1 MPVSRTYY
9 VYIMSNQYKTL
20 YIGVTNDLER
30 RVYEHKN
37 GLTPGFTKRYNIN
50 WLVLFE
56 ETSDVNEAII
66 REKQLK
72 GWVRRRK
79 IELIEAANPKW
90 EDLAAEWY
98 GNS

>member
-1 MPVSRTYY
+1 
-9 VYIMSNQYKTL
+9 MSNRYKTL
-20 YIGVTNDLER
+20 YVGVTNDLER

-50 WLVLFE
+50 QLVLVE
-56 ETSDVNEAII
+56 ETSDVNEATT

-79 IELIEAANPKW
+79 IELIEAANPRW
-90 EDLAAEWY
+90 DDLAAEWY
-98 GNS
+98 GDS

>member
-1 MPVSRTYY
+1 MSRSYY
-9 VYIMSNQYKTL
+9 VYIMSNRHKTL

-37 GLTPGFTKRYNIN
+37 GLAPGFTKRYNIN
-50 WLVLFE
+50 RLVLFE
-56 ETSDVNEAII
+56 ETSDVNEAIA

-90 EDLAAEWY
+90 DDLAAEW
-98 GNS
+98 

>member
-1 MPVSRTYY
+1 MSRSYY
-9 VYIMSNQYKTL
+9 VYIMSNQHKTL

-37 GLTPGFTKRYNIN
+37 GLAPGFTKRYNIN
-50 WLVLFE
+50 RLVLFE
-56 ETSDVNEAII
+56 ETSDVNEAIA

-90 EDLAAEWY
+90 DDLAAEW
-98 GNS
+98 

>member
-1 MPVSRTYY
+1 MSRSYY
-9 VYIMSNQYKTL
+9 VYIMSNRYKTL
-20 YIGVTNDLER
+20 YVGVTNDLER

-50 WLVLFE
+50 QLVLVE
-56 ETSDVNEAII
+56 ETSDVNEAIT

-79 IELIEAANPKW
+79 IELIEAANQRW
-90 EDLAAEWY
+90 DDLAAEWY
-98 GNS
+98 GDS

>member
-1 MPVSRTYY
+1 MSRSYH
-9 VYIMSNQYKTL
+9 VYIMSNRHKTL

-50 WLVLFE
+50 RLVLVE
-56 ETSDVNEAII
+56 GTSDVNEAIS

-90 EDLAAEWY
+90 DDLAAEW
-98 GNS
+98 

>member
-1 MPVSRTYY
+1 MSRSYY
-9 VYIMSNQYKTL
+9 VYIMSNRYKTL
-20 YIGVTNDLER
+20 YVGVTNDLER

-50 WLVLFE
+50 QLVLVE
-56 ETSDVNEAII
+56 ETSDVNEAIT

-79 IELIEAANPKW
+79 IELIEAANPRW
-90 EDLAAEWY
+90 DDLAAEWY
-98 GNS
+98 GDS

>member
-1 MPVSRTYY
+1 MSRPYY
-9 VYIMSNQYKTL
+9 VYIMSNRYKTL
-20 YIGVTNDLER
+20 YVGVTNDLER

-50 WLVLFE
+50 QLVLVE
-56 ETSDVNEAII
+56 ETSDVNEAIT

-79 IELIEAANPKW
+79 IELIEAANPRW
-90 EDLAAEWY
+90 DDLAAEWY
-98 GNS
+98 GDS

>member
-1 MPVSRTYY
+1 MSRSYY
-9 VYIMSNQYKTL
+9 VYIMSNRYKTL
-20 YIGVTNDLER
+20 YVGVTNDLER

-50 WLVLFE
+50 QLVLVE
-56 ETSDVNEAII
+56 ETSDVNEAIT

-79 IELIEAANPKW
+79 IELIDAANPRW
-90 EDLAAEWY
+90 DDLAAEWY
-98 GNS
+98 GDS

>member
-1 MPVSRTYY
+1 MSRSYY
-9 VYIMSNQYKTL
+9 VYIMSNRYKTL
-20 YIGVTNDLER
+20 YVGVTNDLER

-50 WLVLFE
+50 QLVLVE
-56 ETSDVNEAII
+56 ETSDVNEAIT

-90 EDLAAEWY
+90 DDLAAEWY
-98 GNS
+98 GDS

>member
-1 MPVSRTYY
+1 MSRSYY
-9 VYIMSNQYKTL
+9 VYIMSNRYKTL

-30 RVYEHKN
+30 RAYEHKN

-50 WLVLFE
+50 RLVLFE
-56 ETSDVNEAII
+56 ETSDVNEAIE
-66 REKQLK
+66 REKRLK

-79 IELIEAANPKW
+79 IDLIEAANPSW
-90 EDLAAEWY
+90 DDLAAEWC